1 MNDNERERAEKLAE
15 ILQRTDAETLDM
27 LFDEYGSFDILLG

>member
-15 ILQRTDAETLDM
+15 ILQRTSADILDEV
-27 LFDEYGSFDILLG
+27 FDSYGNFDILLK